1 MQVDGG
7 VRAYS
12 GAVMRILLAD
22 GADLAALLLEQM
34 LGDPRVLPRTV
45 AHVRT
50 LTDAMQLV
58 RGERFDV
65 VMLDVSLADGGGPGS
80 IRRFQELAP
89 DLPIIALTDG
99 DHEAAMVAVK
109 LGAQD
114 AWVRGA
120 GEPDT
125 LLRSLSFAI
134 ARKRTERQSRALLQ
148 ANEWRKKAE
157 EAERRASFLA
167 QVSQALG
174 ASLDVRSTLETVAGL
189 VVSQLGELCWIDVI
203 DRDGV
208 IERAAVA
215 HADPDLVEVARS
227 LRQSSEDAAAC
238 DPLSATLAHG
248 SIWEIALTE
257 DSIAAFATTGEHRRA
272 WQRLRGGRLVAV
284 PFRHDATPGLIA
296 VVRRER
302 PSDLD
307 GEFRSLLF
315 DLAARV
321 GIAVENC
328 RLYREAREAME
339 AREEIL
345 GVVSHDLRN
354 PLHALRMAVSS
365 LQMKRSQESV
375 ARLVGVMDRSIRNMD
390 KLIADLLDVSRL
402 RAGKLTVRPG
412 PCTAGEL
419 LDEVIEL
426 LRPLAAERA
435 IHIHVPRTAA
445 MRSAV
450 PGMPPRV
457 ALRQVM
463 ADRQRV
469 VQVLSNLLANA
480 IKFSPAGG
488 HIGVDLEQDE
498 RDCRIAIS
506 DQGPG
511 VPEADRQHIFDKYW
525 RTQGERGGE
534 GLGLAIAKSL
544 IEAHGGR
551 IGVDSQPGGGSRF
564 WFTLPLATASERRV

>member
-1 MQVDGG
+1 MQGERG
-7 VRAYS
+7 VRAYAD
-12 GAVMRILLAD
+12 AVVRILLAD

-34 LGDPRVLPRTV
+34 LGDPRGLPRAVT
-45 AHVRT
+45 HVRT
-50 LTDAMQLV
+50 LTDAIQLA
-58 RGERFDV
+58 RSERFDV
-65 VMLDVSLADGGGPGS
+65 VMLDLSLADGGGPS
-80 IRRFQELAP
+80 AVRRFLELAP

-99 DHEAAMVAVK
+99 DEAAALAAVQ
-109 LGAQD
+109 LGAQE

-120 GEPDT
+120 GQPEA
-125 LLRSLSFAI
+125 LVRSISYAI
-134 ARKRTERQSRALLQ
+134 ERKRTERQTRALLR
-148 ANEWRKKAE
+148 ANEWRQKAE

-174 ASLDVRSTLETVAGL
+174 ASLDYRATLETVAGL
-189 VVSQLGELCWIDVI
+189 VVAQLGELCWIDVL
-203 DRDGV
+203 DRDGA

-215 HADPDLVEVARS
+215 HADADLFEVARS
-227 LRQSSEDAAAC
+227 LRQSSSEAAAC

-257 DSIAAFATTGEHRRA
+257 DSIASFATTAEHRRA
-272 WQRLRGGRLVAV
+272 WQRLLGGRLIAV
-284 PFRHDATPGLIA
+284 PFRHDASPGLIA

-302 PSDLD
+302 PRDLD

-328 RLYREAREAME
+328 RLYREAREAIE

-375 ARLVGVMDRSIRNMD
+375 SRLVGVMDRSIRNMD

-402 RAGKLTVRPG
+402 RAGKLAVRPG
-412 PCTAGEL
+412 PCVAGDL
-419 LDEVIEL
+419 LDEVVEL
-426 LRPLAAERA
+426 LKPLAVERS
-435 IHIHVPRTAA
+435 IHIHIPRTAA
-445 MRSAV
+445 TRAPA
-450 PGMPPRV
+450 PGQAARGP
-457 ALRQVM
+457 LRQVM

-488 HIGVDLEQDE
+488 HIGVELEQDE
-498 RDCRIAIS
+498 RDCRIEIS

-511 VPEADRQHIFDKYW
+511 VPDADRQHIFDKYW

-564 WFTLPLATASERRV
+564 WFTLPLATAADRRI